1 MINNFVVNLLFIKFK
16 NINLIARVHSMCYNC
31 IMSNI
36 ILVSDNE
43 TQNNLILKAL
53 AKNKVNVQ
61 VSTDENFIIESVFR
75 GQVALVI
82 VDEAVSSVDS
92 LILCKKI
99 HSASIRENVGVA
111 VIIDADTQ
119 NTDLLRLANIYVSK
133 PINEKVLVSSING
146 CIKLKKA
153 IDTLSLNNSELAKSL
168 YQLDVLYNT
177 STQLAGS
184 LDKQKLIN
192 IMIDGLEKSL
202 SFSLSYVLVFNDENN
217 IELIINSLYGI
228 SQRLEHSLKLR
239 AILSYKGLFD
249 KNSIPYD
256 LNIDKIKVVKNIKHS
271 LEEYDLNIL
280 KFDNLFAPIN
290 VGEKFFGLV
299 EVFRETDFSQEDTT
313 CFQTLARQVSF
324 PLENASLYEEIKN
337 TNKKLERLERLKS
350 EFISI
355 VSHELRTPL
364 TAIKNSLEICL
375 SGKAGDVSSIMDK
388 FLNMA
393 KRNVTRLSGIIND
406 LLDLSK
412 VEAGK
417 MDFKFEKT
425 SINTPVEFMKTTFE
439 NVAKDKNI
447 ELILDVDNDIA
458 STFIDS
464 QRIEQVMSNLISN
477 AIKFTN
483 DGGQIVVKTE
493 NITVDELD
501 KSKLL
506 GSESPIYYDNYV
518 KVSVKDSGI
527 GISEDDLKKVFDQFQ
542 QIENSLNRKNGGT
555 GLGLPIAKQLIE
567 AHKGFIW
574 VDSEVN
580 VGTTFSFVIPVLS
593 EKTMFLFDLEKQ
605 VSVASNRAQTL
616 LLVYLEE
623 KQDVKESFI
632 EAVQSERV
640 SIIRKTSST
649 KDVYYLENGKNCA
662 FIMIPDADKCAQSFI
677 EKKIES
683 ILENDFETNWKNSE
697 IAFSTA
703 LFPNDGKDAKMLV
716 NTVKDLLN
724 NKVEA

>member
-697 IAFSTA
+697 IAFATA